1 VQTTRY
7 LSGRHTWES
16 SGISTQREVPV
27 VDPDIIRRLDVG
39 QAAYL
44 YRGGVTYL
52 HVKPP
57 AQPAAEEPLIR
68 VRATPALPW
77 APPRPALPASRAG
90 DRRPELA
97 DTRPLPTIQPAIES
111 PPPAPPSPAIPKPSP
126 AGEAEIF
133 VLAFGKPLAK
143 PPGK

>member
-1 VQTTRY
+1 MQTTRY

-57 AQPAAEEPLIR
+57 AQPAAQEPFIR

-77 APPRPALPASRAG
+77 APPRPALPPQG
-90 DRRPELA
+90 PPRRPELA
-97 DTRPLPTIQPAIES
+97 DTQPLPLIQPAIEGR
-111 PPPAPPSPAIPKPSP
+111 PPAPQLPASPKPSP
-126 AGEAEIF
+126 SPEGVVF
-133 VLAFGKPLAK
+133 KAFGKRA
-143 PPGK
+143 